1 VNVNR
6 KNQRGSAAAAIV
18 WCVAGTLVAA
28 AAITY
33 LVGRYRVHASDEV
46 QFTTPY
52 QLVVFTNSVS
62 YFGKLE
68 GFGGPHPVLRDVYY
82 VVTQA
87 DPQTKKT
94 NNILV
99 KRGKEWHEPD
109 CMYVNPSQILIVE
122 PVNPESKVAQLI
134 QELHSQK

>member
-1 VNVNR
+1 VNR

-68 GFGGPHPVLRDVYY
+68 GLAAR
-82 VVTQA
+82 
-87 DPQTKKT
+87 
-94 NNILV
+94 I
-99 KRGKEWHEPD
+99 
-109 CMYVNPSQILIVE
+109 PSCAMFIT
-122 PVNPESKVAQLI
+122 S
-134 QELHSQK
+134 